1 MPRGGGRGRGR
12 PPRTQTPRSANF
24 LRKPKAFGGGY
35 VGDNNNSRASTPL
48 SNYSSSST
56 HVRGKYERGR
66 RDTAHRGRAF
76 VQNLFDDD
84 DEEMSRDSFGNASFD
99 PGSENLDDLSNLDGD
114 SDRSFVDDDS
124 DSDFSVESGSTTSK
138 RKVVFFRRPKSPE
151 IPDDIEVTQLILP
164 SSSNDLLIPTN
175 FIMPCLGIY
184 EILRHFRSI
193 VRLSPFTYEDF
204 CACLL
209 AEEQCNLYTEI
220 HIMLLKAILREED
233 NNSSTF
239 GPSDVKD
246 SINVSFFF
254 NDSMT
259 WAEVTRIYL
268 ESDRNSSGDFSE
280 TIAVLEKAE
289 FPFVS
294 VDDKV
299 KVLQTL
305 TDLFLTTNKVRE
317 EILMEGNIHY
327 DDHCRACHKLGD
339 LLCCETCSAVYHLAC
354 VEPPLEEVP
363 DDDWL
368 CNICRAHQV
377 KGVTD
382 CVSEAEKSGLLC
394 RQDPVGYDRHGRKYW
409 FLERRIIVEGDDRVW
424 YYSTKRQLDELLEVF
439 DKQGFERELAFV
451 ISDLRD
457 DINRQMTITEQLT
470 EEKCTNN
477 KKSAIEVEN
486 AQLEKIQS
494 DRAKRKAEE
503 EAERKKKEEELRRQR
518 EEEEQR
524 RREEIEHRLNNGD
537 EAEVLSSM
545 SMQHVSSD
553 STNMTTEI
561 ISTSDLGVVSAVE
574 TVETTT
580 TTTTTTK
587 STIRI
592 TPSPD
597 KEVVKT
603 IEPGL
608 MTSGR
613 KSEERSESV
622 NKGDNSHS
630 THNGDS
636 SQSSE
641 PKWPVLSKES
651 KVIVVGGDGK
661 QGQGLMNIQS
671 VCPNSKPGTTFVLL
685 NKEGN
690 QMKISL
696 APKKDETDENKTE
709 EENMQANGGRMMITR
724 SKTGSLTPKLF
735 SDSVMGTT
743 IKTTTSNVK
752 TLSTNNA
759 DEVLIINKDGEIT
772 RVARSKL
779 ATTTSIFTQ
788 QTYFKL
794 GMDGGYK
801 QYVNQYST
809 ATLALNKYQHN
820 EERDKRRYLSHKFS
834 LTAASEFKWNGTIHG
849 NKVMTMSTM
858 RLSLAQLENSIP
870 TPFMHPNWPL
880 HRQAWMKA
888 LHLCNKPDDFANALA
903 VLESV
908 IKPCLMLP
916 VWHEN
921 LGHIK
926 LRKISSADREEMK
939 KKEREQKKLAD
950 DELGR
955 PLVWIKYTLGLKHQV
970 WKQRGEEY
978 RVTGGQ
984 GWAWVRSSHRTNTT
998 PQDTVG
1004 LRAAARK
1011 LQARQDRLIGSKEMD
1026 EKGVKMEVDEND
1038 KKPKVEIDTKQEVT
1052 EQSESK
1058 DEVIMMDTDVA
1069 EEVEVKTEVAEVEV
1083 KSEEIKTEE
1092 DEKTDTKQDSSGEV
1106 KDEKGD
1112 GNVDVKEEP
1121 MDVDITKEVPKT
1133 EKDIENEVK
1142 SVQTGNVDVESLS
1155 PKKVTKPVRVA
1166 QGNFSKA
1173 NLKTYSLLTKKCDVD
1188 LIDVSKAIEE
1198 HTYYPKVTKPYAK
1211 LDNLLERRLRLE
1223 EIEKRQRDS
1232 ILQQLQW
1239 KLKLEAAK
1247 QEQKE
1252 VCSSPEKN
1260 IISLSRPAVV
1270 EKKEPT
1276 KVKPVKYGCYSPL
1289 CQAGDV
1295 IGGQCYSVQCRF
1307 ENDEEDDDE
1316 ELDVDDAGD
1325 VQMEV
1330 DEDDEDKTD
1339 EGKKEASA
1347 NKSGTEDEEVDILG
1361 DKDEGGSKSAAE
1373 NLNANN
1379 ANISGASAAKVIHVP
1394 FNKDETA
1401 KPASKTGV
1409 SVKSAVGSPK
1419 GKTMISIPGNLAQLI
1434 AQKTG
1439 QNLTY
1444 SQAQAYIRQALDK
1457 MTVDDIKSKIP
1468 KVRTTKDKVQLLKL
1482 AKAGVKKK
1490 AQKKTSLPVVQKF
1503 LTPSGFRNLFVLEK
1517 WEAKKLSRK
1526 AGKIEVHGFKYDCKM
1541 NNVDW
1546 LYPCPRPLF
1555 KTSFKYRLNT
1565 IKSLAAAGLHLRV
1578 FWASV
1583 RWDDMQTKPPAGGTN
1598 TSSTETEITTTEL
1611 LKRRDIAPYGLR
1623 SEFQVRKII
1632 VPLGV
1637 PEQPK
1642 EKYTPI
1648 RSGLRER
1655 KRAESPKLTEPS
1667 VTETWVPEERLEL
1680 WEIKLFGEKVEKQR
1694 AAQQEKLNTQQ
1705 AAQNATQ
1712 IKQQLEEQLK
1722 QQRAAMQQKRLLEAQ
1737 TTYTTTATVTGSQAV
1752 FKTLTSLTP
1761 GSTVLKTAGGMT
1773 TILSPGGLVKKIQH
1787 VQPKAITTIGGSVV
1801 SSGLTGVRPMV
1812 KVQIPGSPGTIALRP
1827 AGSQT
1832 IQLAPK
1838 PAQGTV
1844 VTMGGGQPL
1853 TAIKLNTGGTG
1864 LAGQT
1869 VVRAATPTTVR
1880 TSTPSNV
1887 QNVQIIQGP
1896 NGQLQVKGLMPGQQ
1910 VIKLPDGRLQL
1921 ISTVAQKQL
1930 QQQGGMVQLASSQPA
1945 TPQRAA
1951 IQIQASQPTI
1961 QPQTVV
1967 VNSAG
1972 IPVSLGA
1979 SAGTTP
1985 TKIVLGSQGGAQA
1998 MLVSTPQSS
2007 TVSAGT
2013 VSIMTSA
2020 GGGIARIISPV
2031 KGTAGQVI
2039 QKVGTSGGS
2048 IMALANTP
2056 QGPKIIRHIT
2066 PQIVVQ
2072 GQQQQPQS
2080 AVSVQLKQQQ
2090 LQQQQ
2095 AILAQQQ
2102 ATLQAAAAQQGQTP
2116 TQQPQTQQIK
2126 LPGGQILQLSGTP
2139 GQTIT
2144 VTPQQLAALQQQQQ
2158 LKLKQVDTSQ
2168 PSSTNQPTV
2177 TTQTGASF
2185 QHQFVKQVGVGAE
2198 GKAGVVQT
2206 TVKSQ
2211 TAGSTPT
2218 VQGTGPKSPA
2228 VAPNPTG
2235 QKYAVTPQVVQEVVR
2250 QALLQNQTPEIQAK
2264 LLAMQKHMVQQKA
2277 PDLKSIM
2284 PTATA
2289 ISLPPPSRPEPA
2301 PTTVVATSPDMGAL
2315 AKQKAPLTQEQKE
2328 EHARTSVCSQALKSI
2343 LDKIEREEK
2352 REQKLQR
2359 KAESAEEKQK
2369 RLAATKSQQILYKH
2383 KEALKREI
2391 QRKRHLNEQ
2400 NMQNEIQEL
2409 QKVQGGS
2416 RKKAVA
2422 VRQPVIP
2429 AATIALQKHQQ
2440 ELMKLPPMPPSSAQV
2455 AAEAKAKKKKQK
2467 VISTGGPGGVTR
2479 SLNPRQKLYCVC
2491 KQPYDESRFYIGC
2504 DLCSNWYHG
2513 ECVNISETKSKYID
2527 SFICDDCKKQQEVAT
2542 EELYCLCL
2550 TPYDESRFYVGCDRC
2565 QDWFHCECVGIT
2577 QRQADELDSYICP
2590 KCLRRDQE
2598 DPINQKELTDN
2609 DYELLFKLLHSLQVH
2624 KMGWPFLEAVDPIE
2638 VPDYYEIVKDPMD
2651 LSQVEANL
2659 DGHQYRRLTD
2669 FIKDVTKIFNNCRLY
2684 NPPDTPFFQCAE
2696 VLETYFVQKL
2706 KAMKDKFLHSQE

>member
-409 FLERRIIVEGDDRVW
+409 FLERRII
-424 YYSTKRQLDELLEVF
+424 
-439 DKQGFERELAFV
+439 GFERELAFV

-503 EAERKKKEEELRRQR
+503 EAEQ
-518 EEEEQR
+518 
-524 RREEIEHRLNNGD
+524 
-537 EAEVLSSM
+537 
-545 SMQHVSSD
+545 
-553 STNMTTEI
+553 I

-955 PLVWIKYTLGLKHQV
+955 PLVWIKYTLGLKH
-970 WKQRGEEY
+970 
-978 RVTGGQ
+978 Q

-1737 TTYTTTATVTGSQAV
+1737 TTYTTTATV
-1752 FKTLTSLTP
+1752 
-1761 GSTVLKTAGGMT
+1761 
-1773 TILSPGGLVKKIQH
+1773 
-1787 VQPKAITTIGGSVV
+1787 GGSVV

-2289 ISLPPPSRPEPA
+2289 ISLPPPI
-2301 PTTVVATSPDMGAL
+2301 
-2315 AKQKAPLTQEQKE
+2315 
-2328 EHARTSVCSQALKSI
+2328 CSQALKSI

-2400 NMQNEIQEL
+2400 NMQVDIQNEIQEL

-2440 ELMKLPPMPPSSAQV
+2440 ELMKLPPMPPSSA
-2455 AAEAKAKKKKQK
+2455 QK